1 MRVLPELWLGLV
13 ILLVALASP
22 FALGQEADPGGASRG
37 GGASGSRDPAT
48 RLADLHLLAP
58 GTRVDTGPPTGWTHL
73 ILKSVPRLASG
84 DLDTLPGMANSTATM
99 FRTVIL
105 ADVRPVGSGPDRR
118 FVLRRIG
125 LGMCVPVQGHDTVV
139 MRDSVAAQGIELGMV
154 GRTVLDRAEQEL
166 RRGRI
171 VARTPT
177 FALFSAPAMMRVGT
191 IHREVLLRYAFLVDP
206 ATGALQTVVWA
217 IAPEPGQR
225 NAARTIVLLAPSL
238 IYDCGLDVLAYRLLG
253 ALPVNWSFAMRS
265 LPTGQPRTVTP
276 NLQAWTVRDVRT
288 PAEAEQ
294 LEDALR
300 VSLNETDRHA
310 AR

>member
-1 MRVLPELWLGLV
+1 MRFLTAGRLGL
-13 ILLVALASP
+13 LLLATGG
-22 FALGQEADPGGASRG
+22 AAVLGQEAGPA
-37 GGASGSRDPAT
+37 APRDAAP
-48 RLADLHLLAP
+48 RLTELHLLKP
-58 GTRVDTGPPTGWTHL
+58 GTQVDTAPPPGWTHL

-84 DLDTLPGMANSTATM
+84 DLDTLPGTASSTATL

-105 ADVRPVGSGPDRR
+105 ADVRPVGAGADRH

-125 LGMCVPVQGHDTVV
+125 LAMCVPVKGHDTVV
-139 MRDSVAAQGIELGMV
+139 MRDSLAAQGVELGFV

-191 IHREVLLRYAFLVDP
+191 THREVLLRYAFLVDSS
-206 ATGALQTVVWA
+206 TGALQTFVWA
-217 IAPEPGQR
+217 IAPEPAR
-225 NAARTIVLLAPSL
+225 RSAARTIVLVAPSL
-238 IYDCGLDVLAYRLLG
+238 IYDCGLDVLAERLLG
-253 ALPVNWSFAMRS
+253 ALPVNWSFAMRN
-265 LPTGQPRTVTP
+265 LPTGQPRAASP
-276 NLQAWTVRDVRT
+276 ELQAWTVRDVRT

-300 VSLNETDRHA
+300 TSIAETARHA